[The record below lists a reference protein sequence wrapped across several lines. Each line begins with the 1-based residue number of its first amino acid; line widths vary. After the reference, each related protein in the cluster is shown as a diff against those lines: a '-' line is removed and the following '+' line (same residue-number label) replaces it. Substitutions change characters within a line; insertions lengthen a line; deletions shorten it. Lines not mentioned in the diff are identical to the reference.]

1 MFAFQNNQS
10 YKINCVTWS
19 KDAHALFDYE
29 SEEITKNIFT
39 LGRGGKIFLDEKKGT
54 TTYEPDNQEEGFFLT
69 GGHSSSSEGCL
80 INFFNEYGA
89 HTRVT
94 KKINDEYEY
103 NKESI
108 TEIQSMLYYV
118 ISQKEL
124 KAIKKEYKSEYDYK
138 PEIND
143 IIRFGRVQFI
153 VRSMK
158 DKSTGNNND
167 NGDNIY
173 NNKSIFLPNDNSNL
187 KQNKNNKIL
196 VCELCEKKETDNI
209 NNPVIKICPCKQC
222 PLLHLNCFKNEF
234 IKKDKMFY
242 YSSKDYMSGT
252 LKIVSLINFLCPF
265 CNEPYNPII
274 KINSHYYNTL
284 PYSFDKN
291 VYHLVLESI
300 NFVKEG
306 VYCMMILIFTF
317 PNKKE
322 EFFLGRGHEA
332 SFKISDISI
341 SRVHAKIYLKNDNVV
356 IDDLGSK
363 FGTLLLVRNTIDVS
377 EMIEKKIKIQI
388 GRNVIWL
395 DKENDSNENCDKEEN
410 NNNNT
415 NNE

>member
-1 MFAFQNNQS
+1 MFAFQSNQS

-39 LGRGGKIFLDEKKGT
+39 LGKGGKIFLDEKKGT
-54 TTYEPDNQEEGFFLT
+54 TKYEPDNQEDGFFLT

-94 KKINDEYEY
+94 KKIKEEYEY

-118 ISQKEL
+118 VSQKEL
-124 KAIKKEYKSEYDYK
+124 KGIKREYKSEYDYK

-158 DKSTGNNND
+158 DKSTNNTND
-167 NGDNIY
+167 NGDNTY
-173 NNKSIFLPNDNSNL
+173 SNKSLFLPNDNSNL
-187 KQNKNNKIL
+187 KPNKNNKVLI
-196 VCELCEKKETDNI
+196 CELCEKKEIDNI
-209 NNPVIKICPCKQC
+209 NNPVIKVCPCKEC
-222 PLLHLNCFKNEF
+222 PLLHLNCFKNEY

-274 KINSHYYNTL
+274 KINSNFHNIL

-291 VYHLVLESI
+291 IYHLVLESI

-306 VYCMMILIFTF
+306 VYCMMIIIFSF

-363 FGTLLLVRNTIDVS
+363 FGTLLLVRNNIDVS
-377 EMIEKKIKIQI
+377 EMIEKKMKIQI

-395 DKENDSNENCDKEEN
+395 DKEKDSEEKEEN
-410 NNNNT
+410 DNKK
-415 NNE
+415 